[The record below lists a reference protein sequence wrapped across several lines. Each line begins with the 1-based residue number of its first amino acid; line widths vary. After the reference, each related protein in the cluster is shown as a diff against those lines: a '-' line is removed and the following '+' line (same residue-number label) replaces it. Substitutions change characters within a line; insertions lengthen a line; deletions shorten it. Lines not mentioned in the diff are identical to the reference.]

1 LKAATPRSIPCP
13 YLACKIELLVIIG
26 LIYNKGSLTDRVMQ
40 RETYCTRCKA
50 NTSIADASYV
60 RLANGRAVIKG
71 KCSICGLEVIK
82 ASIMPKSAALTS
94 IRKKR
99 RKKAKRMPIP

>member
-1 LKAATPRSIPCP
+1 M
-13 YLACKIELLVIIG
+13 IG
-26 LIYNKGSLTDRVMQ
+26 LIYNEDSLTDRVMQ

-50 NTSIADASYV
+50 NIRIADASYA

-82 ASIMPKSAALTS
+82 ASIMPKSAALIS

-99 RKKAKRMPIP
+99 RKKVKRMPIP

>member
-1 LKAATPRSIPCP
+1 LKAAGPRSLPRH
-13 YLACKIELLVIIG
+13 YLACKVELLMNIG
-26 LIYNKGSLTDRVMQ
+26 LIYNEDSLTDRVMQ
-40 RETYCTRCKA
+40 RATYCTRCKA
-50 NTSIADASYV
+50 NTRIADATYV
-60 RLANGRAVIKG
+60 RLANARAVIKG

>member
-1 LKAATPRSIPCP
+1 MIAF
-13 YLACKIELLVIIG
+13 
-26 LIYNKGSLTDRVMQ
+26 IYNKDALTNRSMQ

-50 NTSIADASYV
+50 NIRLAEATYV
-60 RLANGRAVIKG
+60 RLANGRAVIIG
-71 KCSICGLEVIK
+71 KCSLCGLELIK
-82 ASIMPKSAALTS
+82 ASIMPKSSVLTS

>member
-1 LKAATPRSIPCP
+1 V
-13 YLACKIELLVIIG
+13 ELLVMIG
-26 LIYNKGSLTDRVMQ
+26 LIYNEDSLTDRVMQ

-50 NTSIADASYV
+50 NIRIADASYV
-60 RLANGRAVIKG
+60 RLTNGRAVIKG

-82 ASIMPKSAALTS
+82 ASIMPKSAALIS

-99 RKKAKRMPIP
+99 RKKVKRMPIP